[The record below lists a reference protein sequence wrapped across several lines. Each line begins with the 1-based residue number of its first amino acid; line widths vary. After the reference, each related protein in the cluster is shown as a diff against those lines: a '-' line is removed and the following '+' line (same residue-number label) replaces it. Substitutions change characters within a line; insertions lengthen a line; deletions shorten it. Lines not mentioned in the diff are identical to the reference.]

1 MWERKLHV
9 KLYVHSSINEDL
21 ILGKNIVEIVEVLLN
36 LLAVQHRWVVLN
48 STSLSVG
55 CAES

>member
-36 LLAVQHRWVVLN
+36 LLIN
-48 STSLSVG
+48 Y
-55 CAES
+55 